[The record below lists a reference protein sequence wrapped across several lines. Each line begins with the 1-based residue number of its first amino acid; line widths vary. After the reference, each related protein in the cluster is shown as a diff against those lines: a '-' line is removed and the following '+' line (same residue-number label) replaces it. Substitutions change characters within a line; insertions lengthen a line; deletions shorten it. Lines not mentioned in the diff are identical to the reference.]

1 MYCTIGI
8 YFVYNVTAVM
18 KLKDAAWKKSYDK
31 TRQRIKKQRHHFTE
45 KVCIVKAIVFLV
57 VMYGYED

>member
-18 KLKDAAWKKSYDK
+18 KLKGAAWKKSYDK
-31 TRQRIKKQRHHFTE
+31 TRQHIKKQRHHFVDKSITLYTGHHF
-45 KVCIVKAIVFLV
+45 V
-57 VMYGYED
+57 